1 MPLALPCLDEAL
13 HLIYHIALWS
23 WSLTGNSGFL
33 NAIQALILI
42 YKALASRSWLP
53 WKWNSFLDT
62 FLHATNCSEM
72 PGSQR
77 HFCAS
82 LDVKKKKKVQYK
94 ELPNFSHYRSH
105 DGEISNKDK
114 HTEGAQMHGLAYWIY
129 WLYLVKNK
137 IKKYS
142 QWGGQGAW
150 FPNRKS
156 LSLNRTLGARKPM
169 GKDAVWT
176 SACDL
181 IFSPPD
187 GEVGGGKMAL
197 RCMLC
202 QVGTG
207 RVEAR
212 CVWRQAVRLGNVA
225 PPLLQCSE
233 AGKVGKKG
241 RTIRGI

>member
-1 MPLALPCLDEAL
+1 METTEKKKSGCGRLRTIQRRQNSRTNEAL

-42 YKALASRSWLP
+42 YKALASGSWLP

-82 LDVKKKKKVQYK
+82 PDVKKKKKVQYK
-94 ELPNFSHYRSH
+94 ELPNFNHYCSR
-105 DGEISNKDK
+105 DREISNKDK
-114 HTEGAQMHGLAYWIY
+114 YTEGAQMHGLAHWIY

-137 IKKYS
+137 KYS
-142 QWGGQGAW
+142 HWGGQGTW
-150 FPNRKS
+150 FPNGKS
-156 LSLNRTLGARKPM
+156 LSLNRTLDARKPT
-169 GKDAVWT
+169 GKHDVWT
-176 SACDL
+176 FVCSL
-181 IFSPPD
+181 IFSHRD
-187 GEVGGGKMAL
+187 GEVGGEKMTL
-197 RCMLC
+197 RRMLW

-207 RVEAR
+207 RVNAWCW
-212 CVWRQAVRLGNVA
+212 CVWRQAVCLGNA
-225 PPLLQCSE
+225 TPPLF
-233 AGKVGKKG
+233 
-241 RTIRGI
+241 